1 MEDLTMNKKI
11 NTQLLIK
18 SGNLESWNNKNPLLS
33 AREIGLVE
41 VPLQDGTSTILMK
54 IGNGTNHFQDLPFL
68 SALSA
73 DVEDWAKSETKPDYD
88 ISEIKNFEYYKNKI
102 EYLENK
108 IIKLEKQLDEISV
121 ISNEIIVDDNTY
133 LCIDD
138 TSILT
143 Y

>member
-1 MEDLTMNKKI
+1 MNKKI

-73 DVEDWAKSETKPDYD
+73 DVEDWAKAETKPDYD
-88 ISEIKNFEYYKNKI
+88 ISEIKNFENYENRI
-102 EYLENK
+102 IALENK
-108 IIKLEKQLDEISV
+108 IKELEQQLENMLVMSNAIV
-121 ISNEIIVDDNTY
+121 IDDDTYLSVDDTDVLIY
-133 LCIDD
+133 REE
-138 TSILT
+138 
-143 Y
+143 

>member
-1 MEDLTMNKKI
+1 MNKKI

-73 DVEDWAKSETKPDYD
+73 DVEDWAKAETKPDYD
-88 ISEIKNFEYYKNKI
+88 ISEIKNFENYENRI
-102 EYLENK
+102 IALENK
-108 IIKLEKQLDEISV
+108 IKELEQQLENV
-121 ISNEIIVDDNTY
+121 LFVSN
-133 LCIDD
+133 
-138 TSILT
+138 
-143 Y
+143 

>member
-1 MEDLTMNKKI
+1 MNKKI

-41 VPLQDGTSTILMK
+41 VPLEDGTSTILMK

-73 DVEDWAKSETKPDYD
+73 DIEDWAKAETKPDYD
-88 ISEIKNFEYYKNKI
+88 ISEIKNFEDYANRI
-102 EYLENK
+102 IALENK
-108 IIKLEKQLDEISV
+108 IKELEQQLENVLIV
-121 ISNEIIVDDNTY
+121 SN
-133 LCIDD
+133 
-138 TSILT
+138 
-143 Y
+143 

>member
-1 MEDLTMNKKI
+1 MNKKI

-68 SALSA
+68 TALSA
-73 DVEDWAKSETKPDYD
+73 DVEDWAKAETKPDYD
-88 ISEIKNFEYYKNKI
+88 ISEIKNFQDYADRI
-102 EYLENK
+102 VVLENK
-108 IIKLEKQLDEISV
+108 IKELEQQLENMLVMSNAIV
-121 ISNEIIVDDNTY
+121 IDDDTYLSVDDTDVLIY
-133 LCIDD
+133 REE
-138 TSILT
+138 
-143 Y
+143 

>member
-1 MEDLTMNKKI
+1 MNKKI

-73 DVEDWAKSETKPDYD
+73 DVEDWAKAETKPDYD
-88 ISEIKNFEYYKNKI
+88 ISEIKNFQDYADRI
-102 EYLENK
+102 VVLENK
-108 IIKLEKQLDEISV
+108 IKELEQQLENMLVMSNAIV
-121 ISNEIIVDDNTY
+121 IDDDTYLSVDDTDVLIY
-133 LCIDD
+133 REE
-138 TSILT
+138 
-143 Y
+143 

>member
-1 MEDLTMNKKI
+1 MNKKI

-73 DVEDWAKSETKPDYD
+73 DVEDWAKAETKPDYD
-88 ISEIKNFEYYKNKI
+88 ISEIKNFENYADRI
-102 EYLENK
+102 VVLENK
-108 IIKLEKQLDEISV
+108 IKELEQQLENMLVMSNAIV
-121 ISNEIIVDDNTY
+121 IDDDTYLSVDDTDVLIY
-133 LCIDD
+133 REE
-138 TSILT
+138 
-143 Y
+143 

>member
-73 DVEDWAKSETKPDYD
+73 DVEDWAKAETKPDYD
-88 ISEIKNFEYYKNKI
+88 ISEIKNFENYENRI
-102 EYLENK
+102 IALENK
-108 IIKLEKQLDEISV
+108 IKELEQQLENVLIV
-121 ISNEIIVDDNTY
+121 SN
-133 LCIDD
+133 
-138 TSILT
+138 
-143 Y
+143 